1 MFREV
6 LSDVVDR
13 TEGGL
18 AALVMGMDGIAVESY
33 VRDTGGAP
41 LEVENVGMEFSVIL
55 KDIRKATELVD
66 AGVARE
72 VTIQGEKLT
81 TVIRLINEEYFVA
94 IALRPDGNYGKA
106 RYLLRT
112 GATKLAAELGA

>member
-1 MFREV
+1 MFREI
-6 LSDVVDR
+6 LSDVVER

-33 VRDTGGAP
+33 VREDQP

-55 KDIRKATELVD
+55 KDIRKATELVE

-81 TVIRLINEEYFVA
+81 TVIRLINEEYFVC

-112 GATKLAAELGA
+112 GATKLAAELGG

>member
-6 LSDVVDR
+6 LSDVVER

-18 AALVMGMDGIAVESY
+18 AALVMGMDGIAVDSY
-33 VRDTGGAP
+33 VREDLAQP

-55 KDIRKATELVD
+55 KDIKKGSELVD
-66 AGVARE
+66 AGAARE

-81 TVIRLINEEYFVA
+81 TVIRLINDEYFVLV
-94 IALRPDGNYGKA
+94 ALRPDGNYGKA

-112 GATKLAAELGA
+112 GASKLAAELAG

>member
-1 MFREV
+1 
-6 LSDVVDR
+6 
-13 TEGGL
+13 
-18 AALVMGMDGIAVESY
+18 
-33 VRDTGGAP
+33 
-41 LEVENVGMEFSVIL
+41 VIL

-94 IALRPDGNYGKA
+94 VALRPDGNYGKA

-112 GATKLAAELGA
+112 GAAKLATELGG

>member
-33 VRDTGGAP
+33 VRPDQE

-72 VTIQGEKLT
+72 VTIQGEKMT

-94 IALRPDGNYGKA
+94 VALRPDGNYGKA

-112 GATKLAAELGA
+112 GAAKLATELGA